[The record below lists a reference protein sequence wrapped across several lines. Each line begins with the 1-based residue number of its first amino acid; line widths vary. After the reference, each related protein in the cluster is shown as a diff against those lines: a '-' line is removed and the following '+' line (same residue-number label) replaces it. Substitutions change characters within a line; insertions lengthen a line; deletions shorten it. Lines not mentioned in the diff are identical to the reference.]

1 MTLNEYRDAAH
12 QNAVDHKFH
21 EDELRLGDAVKNG
34 STGETAEQLYE
45 TLHHVFF
52 AKQIALLQSE
62 AGEALEADRK
72 HRRCTANLDTVKDEW
87 SFKHWVKDTVED
99 ELADVFI
106 RLMDT
111 CGWLG
116 IDIEKH
122 VKLKMKYNASREA
135 LHGKAY

>member
-12 QNAVDHKFH
+12 KNAVDHKFY
-21 EDELRLGDAVKNG
+21 EAENLLTETVEKGSSEENKGQLRAMLNSA
-34 STGETAEQLYE
+34 L
-45 TLHHVFF
+45 F
-52 AKQIALLQSE
+52 AKKIALLQSE

-72 HRRCTANLDTVKDEW
+72 HRRCTANLNTIKDEW
-87 SFKHWVKDTVED
+87 TFQHCVKDTVED

-122 VKLKMKYNASREA
+122 VELKMKYNVSREA

>member
-1 MTLNEYRDAAH
+1 MTLNEYRDAAY

-34 STGETAEQLYE
+34 SAKGAEDSLYG
-45 TLHHVFF
+45 TLNHVIF

-62 AGEALEADRK
+62 VSEALEADRK
-72 HRRCTANLDTVKDEW
+72 HHRCMANLDAIHDEW
-87 SFKHWVKDTVED
+87 TFQRCVKNTVED

-122 VKLKMKYNASREA
+122 VELKMKYNASREA